1 MVESHQPHHSA
12 RLWRW
17 IFFVKEQSTISL
29 FLDIYIQEVLNSA
42 VSDRGYNSSEF
53 SFEIIRLFC

>member
-1 MVESHQPHHSA
+1 MD
-12 RLWRW
+12 
-17 IFFVKEQSTISL
+17 FFVKEQSTISL